1 MVLPKAASLH
11 ARGPVVLP
19 KAASLHMQGLVV
31 LPKAAF
37 LLLCKNNSQRESVRP
52 RMEGINGLQIFNE
65 ILEHEQ
71 RSDSRMSMLTKR
83 KRVPKGTRK
92 T

>member
-71 RSDSRMSMLTKR
+71 RSDSRMSMLTKS
-83 KRVPKGTRK
+83 KRVPKINW
-92 T
+92 

>member
-31 LPKAAF
+31 LPKAALNF

-65 ILEHEQ
+65 ILEHKQ

-83 KRVPKGTRK
+83 KRVPKRN
-92 T
+92 